1 MKILVGETELQARIS
16 QMASEIDEYYKKQ
29 KWYQES
35 DKPVVVI
42 GILTG
47 ALFFM
52 SDLVRRLTIR
62 VELDFVR
69 TSTYPGK
76 SLISREPKIL
86 IEPSK
91 KLINNHV
98 LILDDVLDNGKTLK
112 LVHDTLRWGYPETM
126 RTAVLL
132 RKLGKAPAN
141 VKVDFVG
148 FDIPDEFIVGYGL
161 DYGGKYREMPYVA
174 VWSEDESGKC
184 EETTE
189 SDQQVC
195 SDRSP

>member
-1 MKILVGETELQARIS
+1 MKILVSEDHLQMRIS
-16 QMASEIDEYYKKQ
+16 QMASEIDEYYKNQ

-42 GILTG
+42 GVLTG

-52 SDLVRRLTIR
+52 SDLVRKLTIR

-76 SLISREPKIL
+76 SLINREPKIL

-91 KLINNHV
+91 KLLNEHV

-112 LVHDTLRWGYPETM
+112 LINDTLRWGYPETM

-132 RKLGKAPAN
+132 RKPGKAPEN

-148 FDIPDEFIVGYGL
+148 FDISDEFIVGYGL
-161 DYGGKYREMPYVA
+161 DYGGKYREMPHVA
-174 VWSEDESGKC
+174 VWSEDESGRC
-184 EETTE
+184 EKTSER
-189 SDQQVC
+189 DKQVC
-195 SDRSP
+195 GDRSS

>member
-16 QMASEIDEYYKKQ
+16 QMASEIDEYYKSQ

-42 GILTG
+42 GVLTG

-52 SDLVRRLTIR
+52 SDLVRKLTIR

-76 SLISREPKIL
+76 SLISRQPEIL

-91 KLINNHV
+91 KLLNEHV

-132 RKLGKAPAN
+132 RKPGKAPEN

-174 VWSEDESGKC
+174 VWSEDESGRC
-184 EETTE
+184 EETSE

-195 SDRSP
+195 DNRLS